1 MGPRG
6 ESARGVNSLFE
17 RQLGVGMGSRGD
29 VQSKGGFLGWGD
41 GILSQA
47 KGRGKLRMLESLTS
61 LGCVRGVS
69 PGALLL

>member
-1 MGPRG
+1 
-6 ESARGVNSLFE
+6 
-17 RQLGVGMGSRGD
+17 MGSRGD